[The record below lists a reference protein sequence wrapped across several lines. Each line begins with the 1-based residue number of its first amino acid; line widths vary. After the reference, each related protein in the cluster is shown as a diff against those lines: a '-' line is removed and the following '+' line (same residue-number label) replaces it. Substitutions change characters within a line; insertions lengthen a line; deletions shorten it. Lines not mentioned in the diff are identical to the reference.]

1 VASTLSPPG
10 PVEDLLSRARPRRPV
25 DLFSGE
31 LNLQWHSRPGGGAN
45 AVRTHRARGGGHKH
59 GGRQAPLI
67 ELPHCRESPD
77 ARESLCSSIGTKPER
92 PFDRRNNRGG
102 GVVAPGEGRPI
113 FGPPVGP
120 FLPALISATENRDS
134 APCKP
139 GSLNSRGAP
148 SRRCLWPLIE
158 AADFVSPRWSLSRLT
173 GNRLLAV
180 SCRRLPLCLV
190 FGIESAGSQF
200 LCCIRMSTQASLDLV
215 ENGLIYST
223 TPRPGQRKLKLRG
236 GKGRAF
242 GVRPCPRT
250 PPG

>member
-1 VASTLSPPG
+1 LPP
-10 PVEDLLSRARPRRPV
+10 
-25 DLFSGE
+25 
-31 LNLQWHSRPGGGAN
+31 
-45 AVRTHRARGGGHKH
+45 
-59 GGRQAPLI
+59 
-67 ELPHCRESPD
+67 CRESPD
-77 ARESLCSSIGTKPER
+77 ARESLCAQSERNRSGLSIVEII
-92 PFDRRNNRGG
+92 
-102 GVVAPGEGRPI
+102 VVVEWWPPGEGRSI
-113 FGPPVGP
+113 LGPPVGP

-134 APCKP
+134 AACKP

-200 LCCIRMSTQASLDLV
+200 LCCVRMSTQASLDLV
-215 ENGLIYST
+215 ENGLTYPT
-223 TPRPGQRKLKLRG
+223 TPSPRPKEIEIKRCEG
-236 GKGRAF
+236 A
-242 GVRPCPRT
+242 RPRCQAMPRT